1 MSKQEDAPGGRA
13 VDPGRLDRN
22 DRKLLLDQV
31 VSPTDRN
38 GRPLR
43 EEIRARL
50 SRHVQTCCCADPSI
64 VGSIQ
69 HASLLS
75 TVFRESLP
83 CCRADVPCPTVELR
97 FEELSVRADVLVG
110 QQARATLL
118 NYYRNG
124 LMVRNLPAEAR
135 LPLHAKAGV

>member
-1 MSKQEDAPGGRA
+1 MTKEQDAPLGHA

-50 SRHVQTCCCADPSI
+50 SRHAQTCYGAPFQVLFKLSC
-64 VGSIQ
+64 
-69 HASLLS
+69 SLFHGIPRAFALS
-75 TVFRESLP
+75 QGRCTVPHGGGAL
-83 CCRADVPCPTVELR
+83 
-97 FEELSVRADVLVG
+97 
-110 QQARATLL
+110 
-118 NYYRNG
+118 
-124 LMVRNLPAEAR
+124 
-135 LPLHAKAGV
+135 